1 MNKTKCVQELIKL
14 MTLTLQELEQHQAD
28 LQSALYAESRSTAGD
43 KHDTSRAM
51 IHLEQEKIQFQIG
64 NIQKQISVL
73 QQFEKQPASESTQSG
88 SMLILDSGQVFLIGI
103 GLGRKKIKYG
113 EIFCVSL
120 DTPVGQQF
128 LGKRLGDEVVFA
140 GRSATLVQLQ

>member
-103 GLGRKKIKYG
+103 GLGRKK
-113 EIFCVSL
+113 
-120 DTPVGQQF
+120 
-128 LGKRLGDEVVFA
+128 
-140 GRSATLVQLQ
+140 